1 MSRNIINI
9 DTLNDEN
16 KARLKVLTSPPALSK
31 PTAIMCVVLV
41 SVYLT
46 VYVTGFAGILPLWLG
61 MLINAVVGYLAFSV
75 AHDSIHRSISSD
87 SILNDRIGQLGVAI
101 VLPYVNLK
109 LFRWAHIL
117 HHRFAN
123 GERDPDLFFNGAWWT
138 LPFRWML
145 IEFAYMRYA
154 IKHGDKISAPALSS
168 SLRRAAVFFTFLGIL
183 IYAGYG
189 YEVLM
194 LWFIPT
200 RLQQLMLGFTF
211 FWLPHV
217 PHDVTQAEHYTKA
230 TTIRRGYETVLS
242 PLMQYQ
248 NYHLIH
254 HLFPMTPFY
263 NNKKVYDLIE
273 TELEKY
279 ELAVQHGLS
288 IKPVIKPGLVATN
301 IK

>member
-1 MSRNIINI
+1 VASNII
-9 DTLNDEN
+9 DLEN
-16 KARLKVLTSPPALSK
+16 LDPQRKAWLKELTKAPKLAL

-41 SVYLT
+41 VTYTAVYI
-46 VYVTGFAGILPLWLG
+46 TGFAGLLPLWVGLV
-61 MLINAVVGYLAFSV
+61 INSVVGYLAFSV
-75 AHDSIHRSISSD
+75 AHDAIHRSISSD
-87 SILNDRIGQLGVAI
+87 PKLNDRIGQLGIAI
-101 VLPYVNLK
+101 VLPYINIK

-123 GERDPDLFFNGAWWT
+123 GERDPDKYFNGPLWS

-145 IEFAYMRYA
+145 IEIAYLIYA
-154 IKHGDKISAPALSS
+154 MKNADKISRPGLHS
-168 SLRRAAVFFTFLGIL
+168 SLRRALVFFVFLGAL
-183 IYAGYG
+183 VYAGYG

-194 LWFIPT
+194 LWLIPT
-200 RLQQLMLGFTF
+200 RIVELMLGLTF

-217 PHDVTQAEHYTKA
+217 PHDVTQEENYTRA
-230 TTIRRGYETVLS
+230 TTVRKGYEFLLN

-273 TELEKY
+273 PELGQY
-279 ELAVQHGLS
+279 EMAIQHGFA
-288 IKPVIKPGLVATN
+288 IRPEIVPGRVATR
-301 IK
+301 